1 MGRIV
6 KISAQSGQ
14 VNIVNLATKKRKVLK
29 KRSCQALSKAVKV
42 SFQTGFLSIVHL
54 KKVKYV
60 RKPMMM
66 KFEATQLKHLPN
78 EVLHMILKNMS
89 KRDLSN
95 TALVCRRMR
104 DLCKK
109 PDLWN
114 LTSIEI
120 RRKNFKGILVCERL
134 QNVVKVSIV
143 GNFVDKQ
150 AKVWHAHAVKKL
162 ACWSEEERLACYELL
177 LALPRLRE
185 VRGGL
190 WQWLVWNRNNRN
202 LGRLLKPGQQ
212 QVWNVVD
219 TLEIAPSLWTGIQF
233 SRLMNF
239 TNRMRNLTKL
249 VIRDPDRK
257 SKDSP
262 ASQCSLAC
270 WDVPETSTTLLKLS
284 ELRVDGGNLSGTQL
298 QQLFDIFL
306 SSENIRKVG
315 LPEARLKNRVSPEQ
329 ILAVSKKLVWIDL
342 TQAKL
347 DKDQMVLLRS
357 EVKAGKVG
365 GWRQREKP
373 PPPPNNLPILM
384 NLLMDVFGDH
394 L

>member
-1 MGRIV
+1 MGRRI
-6 KISAQSGQ
+6 KISVQSGQ

-78 EVLHMILKNMS
+78 EVIHMILKKMS

-120 RRKNFKGILVCERL
+120 RRKNFKGILECERL

-150 AKVWHAHAVKKL
+150 AKVWHAHR
-162 ACWSEEERLACYELL
+162 EETGMLE
-177 LALPRLRE
+177 
-185 VRGGL
+185 RGGAT
-190 WQWLVWNRNNRN
+190 
-202 LGRLLKPGQQ
+202 GLL
-212 QVWNVVD
+212 
-219 TLEIAPSLWTGIQF
+219 
-233 SRLMNF
+233 
-239 TNRMRNLTKL
+239 
-249 VIRDPDRK
+249 
-257 SKDSP
+257 
-262 ASQCSLAC
+262 
-270 WDVPETSTTLLKLS
+270 
-284 ELRVDGGNLSGTQL
+284 
-298 QQLFDIFL
+298 
-306 SSENIRKVG
+306 
-315 LPEARLKNRVSPEQ
+315 
-329 ILAVSKKLVWIDL
+329 
-342 TQAKL
+342 
-347 DKDQMVLLRS
+347 
-357 EVKAGKVG
+357 
-365 GWRQREKP
+365 
-373 PPPPNNLPILM
+373 
-384 NLLMDVFGDH
+384 
-394 L
+394 